1 MITMLMFVNSAGICF
16 ILYEHVILQSS
27 QVKEWSTFQFLC
39 FLTAQAIHDGMNC
52 KQYQEQVKQ
61 ESETNAEARR
71 TKEML
76 EVRRCMFVSCSHSVE
91 QFGSASLSFIF

>member
-1 MITMLMFVNSAGICF
+1 MILTSYKV
-16 ILYEHVILQSS
+16 EHRRVVL
-27 QVKEWSTFQFLC
+27 
-39 FLTAQAIHDGMNC
+39 FLTTQAIHDGMNC

-76 EVRRCMFVSCSHSVE
+76 EVRRYIFILFPLCGAVWFSSFNFCCSKL
-91 QFGSASLSFIF
+91 FTCSLGAIHHTGIIPE

>member
-1 MITMLMFVNSAGICF
+1 LKPT
-16 ILYEHVILQSS
+16 LQA
-27 QVKEWSTFQFLC
+27 V
-39 FLTAQAIHDGMNC
+39 HDGMNC

-76 EVRRCMFVSCSHSVE
+76 EVSCVFVSYLN
-91 QFGSASLSFIF
+91 FLDSLDH

>member
-1 MITMLMFVNSAGICF
+1 MILTSYKVECLTV
-16 ILYEHVILQSS
+16 LV
-27 QVKEWSTFQFLC
+27 
-39 FLTAQAIHDGMNC
+39 FLTTQAIHDGMNC

-76 EVRRCMFVSCSHSVE
+76 EVRRYIFIFCVNSVG
-91 QFGSASLSFIF
+91 QFGSPVSIYVV

>member
-1 MITMLMFVNSAGICF
+1 MILTSYKVECLTIFV
-16 ILYEHVILQSS
+16 
-27 QVKEWSTFQFLC
+27 
-39 FLTAQAIHDGMNC
+39 FLTTQAIHDGMNC

-76 EVRRCMFVSCSHSVE
+76 EVRRYIFMFCFHSVE
-91 QFGSASLSFIF
+91 QFGSPVSIFVV

>member
-1 MITMLMFVNSAGICF
+1 MIMTSYKVECEVFV
-16 ILYEHVILQSS
+16 
-27 QVKEWSTFQFLC
+27 
-39 FLTAQAIHDGMNC
+39 FLTSQAIHDGMNC

-76 EVRRCMFVSCSHSVE
+76 EVRR
-91 QFGSASLSFIF
+91 

>member
-1 MITMLMFVNSAGICF
+1 MKMWLHD
-16 ILYEHVILQSS
+16 LDKLQ
-27 QVKEWSTFQFLC
+27 VLV

-76 EVRRCMFVSCSHSVE
+76 EVRRYI
-91 QFGSASLSFIF
+91 FIFCFILCSSLVLHFQFLLFKII

>member
-1 MITMLMFVNSAGICF
+1 MILT
-16 ILYEHVILQSS
+16 
-27 QVKEWSTFQFLC
+27 KRSTLTVSVFLA
-39 FLTAQAIHDGMNC
+39 TQAIHDGINC

-76 EVRRCMFVSCSHSVE
+76 EVRRCTFVSCFCSVE
-91 QFGSASLSFIF
+91 QFGSQSSIFVL

>member
-1 MITMLMFVNSAGICF
+1 MYYSVPKCGYI
-16 ILYEHVILQSS
+16 ILTSNKVEHRTV
-27 QVKEWSTFQFLC
+27 VVFLN
-39 FLTAQAIHDGMNC
+39 AQAIHDGMNC

-76 EVRRCMFVSCSHSVE
+76 EVRRYVYMFCFHFVE
-91 QFGSASLSFIF
+91 LFGSPASIFVVLNYLLVP